1 MADPTPPITDTSA
14 SVVESFLYA
23 VMRDKNFDVAG
34 ELLADDVVYEN
45 VGYPTMRG
53 AERILKTF
61 RSSAARVPFISW
73 DVEFHRIASEG
84 AVVLNERT
92 DSLIVGRFRAHF
104 WVCGVFEVHN
114 GRITLWRDYFDVL
127 DMIKGTIRGLA
138 GMAIPA
144 LRHRSR
150 GNSSR
155 RGA

>member
-1 MADPTPPITDTSA
+1 MTDA
-14 SVVESFLYA
+14 PALVVEAFLYA
-23 VMRDKNFDVAG
+23 VMRDKNFDAAG

-61 RSSAARVPFISW
+61 RRAAARLPFINW
-73 DVEFHRIASEG
+73 DVKFHRIASEG

-92 DSLIVGRFRAHF
+92 DSIIVGRFQAHF

-127 DMIKGTIRGLA
+127 DMIQGTIRGLA
-138 GMAIPA
+138 AMAIPS
-144 LRHRSR
+144 LRHRPKR
-150 GNSSR
+150 
-155 RGA
+155 